1 MDVVNESSLKRVC
14 LAWVSEWDGI
24 PLDERGQQLSMLIEQ
39 ALSYIVDSVDEWI
52 DAAVAHG
59 QDVARHPHV
68 VDACEAEKLRLF
80 SVPNTEMREEPWT
93 LI

>member
-1 MDVVNESSLKRVC
+1 MGHIQMSENWSSAGC
-14 LAWVSEWDGI
+14 ST
-24 PLDERGQQLSMLIEQ
+24 
-39 ALSYIVDSVDEWI
+39 YIVDSVDERV

-80 SVPNTEMREEPWT
+80 SVPNTEMREEP
-93 LI
+93 